1 MSYPAKMVTM
11 LVAGMLVFAGCGDD
25 NGEATVDTVEQ
36 QAEEAAGDAREA
48 AQDAWASVRT
58 DAQRLLDEIRTQDAP
73 RFKEQLL
80 QRCRDSLERLREAE
94 SDAAGRVEQLCTRIQ
109 ETDVG
114 NADAWADI
122 KREIDQLDPI
132 G

>member
-1 MSYPAKMVTM
+1 M
-11 LVAGMLVFAGCGDD
+11 LVAGALVLAGCGDD
-25 NGEATVDTVEQ
+25 NGDTTADTVEQ
-36 QAEEAAGDAREA
+36 QAEEAAGNAREA
-48 AQDAWASVRT
+48 AEDAWASVRT
-58 DAQRLLDEIRTQDAP
+58 DAERLLDEIRTQDAP

-109 ETDVG
+109 ETAVG